1 MKKIFNP
8 FISLNRKESSNLA
21 KVMNWELKPSI
32 SKKALKKIYTEWQ
45 KLKNKINKSKNILF

>member
-45 KLKNKINKSKNILF
+45 KLKNKIKY